1 MNEEEEREA
10 QAERP
15 RPRIIDKRVSAR
27 PAGGTNPPTE
37 PTSRSAPSEA
47 APPPEP
53 DSSSPVGTPSVEAP
67 PPGSPPATEAPEPGS
82 GSTTSPEESGSTSVQ
97 GPGDEVWTP
106 EQEAQ
111 AQQLAREIAERPSE
125 DWVLNIAI
133 TLANVAG
140 AKLDLG
146 VPEDARLA
154 IDSLEAIVNGVGDR
168 LGEAQAPLRQT
179 LAQLQL
185 AYAQAVAPPPTS

>member
-1 MNEEEEREA
+1 MNDEKDQEE

-27 PAGGTNPPTE
+27 SAEPKPSSESPPSPA
-37 PTSRSAPSEA
+37 
-47 APPPEP
+47 PPEP
-53 DSSSPVGTPSVEAP
+53 ER
-67 PPGSPPATEAPEPGS
+67 APEPAPEPRPPPAAAPSADRSEGAEPDAPAAPAD
-82 GSTTSPEESGSTSVQ
+82 TTARPTDPAG
-97 GPGDEVWTP
+97 EVWTP
-106 EQEAQ
+106 EQEAE

-125 DWVLNIAI
+125 DWVLNVAI

-154 IDSLEAIVNGVGDR
+154 IDSLEALVRGVGNR
-168 LGEAQAPLRQT
+168 LGDAEAPLRQT

-185 AYAQAVAPPPTS
+185 AYAQTVAPPPSS